1 MSLSKYIQRFR
12 NDEEGVSTINF
23 LILFP
28 FLFLMFLAIF
38 EAGWLATR
46 WMMLER
52 GLDIAA
58 REVRVGN
65 ASALSHDA
73 RKKSVCEYSS
83 ILINCER
90 DMILEVV
97 AMDLNEAYPQNQA
110 NCRDRTGRIDPTI
123 SVSAGGRNEIMFV
136 RACMIVDPFA
146 PGGGLGLMLP
156 KDDSGGFQM
165 VSYTAFMN
173 EPL

>member
-1 MSLSKYIQRFR
+1 MRLAQQLSRFR
-12 NDEEGVSTINF
+12 RDEDGVSTINF

-28 FLFLMFLAIF
+28 FLFLLFLAVF

-58 REVRVGN
+58 REVRVGK
-65 ASALSHDA
+65 ASALTHDA
-73 RKKSVCEYSS
+73 LKKSVCKHSS
-83 ILINCER
+83 ILVNCER

-97 AMDLNEAYPQNQA
+97 EMDLSKSYPQNQA
-110 NCRDRTGRIDPTI
+110 NCADRTGTIDPTI
-123 SVSAGGRNEIMFV
+123 SFSSGGRNRIMFV

-146 PGGGLGLMLP
+146 PGVGLGLMLP
-156 KDDSGGFQM
+156 KDTSGGFQM